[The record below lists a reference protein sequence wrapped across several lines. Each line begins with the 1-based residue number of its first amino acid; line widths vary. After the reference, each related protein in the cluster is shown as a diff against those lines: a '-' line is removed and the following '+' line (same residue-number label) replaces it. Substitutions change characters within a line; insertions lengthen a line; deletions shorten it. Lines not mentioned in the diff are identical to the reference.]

1 MVAGEWNILGADS
14 LGITKEDPRTTD
26 PFANGGPKI
35 PPAPPDRANFP
46 VENAESEHA
55 GVVREVSTEN
65 AADVSNGLSDLF
77 DDDPTP
83 GSSAVAPLPEEPG
96 LSGSRSG
103 RAGVSLEVSREQ
115 EALRLAKER
124 DAFEAQLRAKDYLYK
139 TVDDIIGVITQ
150 DGELQALVNGFSL
163 TRDPAIDRYQRE
175 ILQERV
181 APKLMGAQVSLRS
194 PADVPVIFDLAY
206 DELIGISVVGDLWR
220 DDDVDEILIDSW
232 NQIVVERYG
241 KLEDTGRRFR
251 SPEHANA
258 VARNLSRL
266 LSDRTVSNTNSLVTA
281 LLPGAR
287 VQFAWGN
294 VVKSGLS
301 ISIRKFRELMGMD
314 ALLRGDSLNEE
325 MRAFLHDAVR
335 ARATILVSGGTG
347 TGKTTMINALSE
359 SIPDTERVI
368 TIEDAYELTLANHHV
383 VSLQAKARS
392 SADDSI
398 VVTQED
404 LMVASLRMRPD
415 RIIVGEIR
423 EPSAAAVMLAAA
435 NTGHDGTMTTLH
447 ASSTLVALNNR
458 LTSLLM
464 RSSVGYSDDV
474 ARSEVSQA
482 IDLVVH
488 ISRRGGH
495 RFVSEIALVDPAY
508 VGTTAVQPLPLFVG
522 EVTIETGP
530 NGEVTEVHPSFRNNG
545 KVPRASQ
552 LGVKLSDMGPSTA
565 RWIS

>member
-1 MVAGEWNILGADS
+1 MSGEWNILGSDG
-14 LGITKEDPRTTD
+14 LGFLGGDKNPVD
-26 PFANGGPKI
+26 PFSGGAEKESANSSVKPEASGGTKRDAGSK
-35 PPAPPDRANFP
+35 PPAREPGTAGPGEIVRQGASG
-46 VENAESEHA
+46 VESPEDAF
-55 GVVREVSTEN
+55 G
-65 AADVSNGLSDLF
+65 DLF
-77 DDDPTP
+77 DDDP
-83 GSSAVAPLPEEPG
+83 AMPLG
-96 LSGSRSG
+96 AMSRSLVE
-103 RAGVSLEVSREQ
+103 RRDA
-115 EALRLAKER
+115 EAARVAKER
-124 DAFEAQLRAKDYLYK
+124 EAFEAQLRAKEYLYQ
-139 TVDDIIGVITQ
+139 TVDEIIGVITQ
-150 DGELQALVNGFSL
+150 DGELQALVNNFTL
-163 TRDPAIDRYQRE
+163 TRDPELDRNQRRL
-175 ILQERV
+175 LQEKV
-181 APKLMGAQVSLRS
+181 APKLLGASISFRS
-194 PADVPVIFDLAY
+194 PADTPTIFDLAY

-220 DDDVDEILIDSW
+220 DDDVDEILIDAW

-258 VARNLSRL
+258 VARNLSRM
-266 LSDRTVSNTNSLVTA
+266 LSDRTVSNTNALVTA

-301 ISIRKFRELMGMD
+301 ISIRKFRELMGMS

-325 MRAFLHDAVR
+325 MRDFLHDAVR

-464 RSSVGYSDDV
+464 RSSVGYSEEV

-495 RFVSEIALVDPAY
+495 RFVSEIALVDPSF
-508 VGTTAVQPLPLFVG
+508 VGSVAVQPLPLFVG
-522 EVTIETGP
+522 EVSIITGS
-530 NGEVTEVHPSFRNNG
+530 NGEMVEVLPSFRNTG

-552 LGVKLSDMGPSTA
+552 LGVKLSDIGPSSA